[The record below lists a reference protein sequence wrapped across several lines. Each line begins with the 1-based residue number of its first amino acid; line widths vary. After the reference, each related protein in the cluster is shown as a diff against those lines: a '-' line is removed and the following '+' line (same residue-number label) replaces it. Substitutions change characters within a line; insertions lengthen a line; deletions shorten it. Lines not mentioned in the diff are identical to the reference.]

1 MRNSNFLKQTLLE
14 PERPD
19 SLPKTAH
26 WLAGEGAGS
35 WFYIE
40 NNSTDN
46 SYKIK
51 RFSPKG
57 KLECEG
63 VFEVESS
70 ESILILNQPYKFVHL
85 SHCAFVHIEQ
95 EGHKLKLN
103 RIEDSEFKIIY
114 P

>member
-1 MRNSNFLKQTLLE
+1 MRNSNFLKHTLPE
-14 PERPD
+14 PKRPD
-19 SLPKTAH
+19 SLPKPAQ

-40 NNSTDN
+40 NSSTEN
-46 SYKIK
+46 GFKVK

-63 VFEVESS
+63 IFEIESGKQS
-70 ESILILNQPYKFVHL
+70 LILNKAYQFVHL

-95 EGHKLKLN
+95 GGEVFKLV
-103 RIEDSEFKIIY
+103 RI
-114 P
+114 